1 MKKIFNLT
9 IDRENKDL
17 KVLGDSLNAK
27 GFSFDTQW
35 SFKNGKAIESET
47 PEIRSSSYSNGEKR
61 LEGNYIR
68 IGNINCWS
76 DAERENLLEA
86 IELAN
91 KSTKEYT
98 FEYGDTS
105 DYEME
110 YDGDRDWPASFTFY
124 SHKK

>member
-1 MKKIFNLT
+1 MKKIFDLT
-9 IDRENKDL
+9 IDQENKDL
-17 KVLGDSLNAK
+17 KILGDSLNVK
-27 GFSFDTQW
+27 GFRFDTQW
-35 SFKNGKAIESET
+35 SFKNGEKIESEN
-47 PEIRSSSYSNGEKR
+47 PEIRSSSYSNDEKR

-68 IGNINCWS
+68 ITNLRYWS
-76 DAERENLLEA
+76 NYDHKILLEA

-110 YDGDRDWPASFTFY
+110 YGGDRDYPASFTFY